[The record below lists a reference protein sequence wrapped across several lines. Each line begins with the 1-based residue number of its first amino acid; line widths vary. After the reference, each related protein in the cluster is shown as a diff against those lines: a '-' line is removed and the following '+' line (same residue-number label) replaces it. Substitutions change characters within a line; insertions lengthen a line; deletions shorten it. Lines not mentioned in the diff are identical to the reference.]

1 MKMTL
6 NELLASGNLFEE
18 MRKVNTSNPMLDFIH
33 NRTEEA
39 QLILLSM
46 HGERRVFKPMENKTL
61 NELARIILLMY
72 GNNWADFINMRLD
85 ENSLGNIREI
95 TEEIKL
101 DEKRETKRNDI
112 DKVSAFNS
120 DELIDDKGLASDGK
134 DDLDS
139 NKTRVLTEKN
149 TDLNKRFELLSESLK
164 VSILEQLTRNIAET
178 LTLSIY

>member
-1 MKMTL
+1 MTL
-6 NELLASGNLFEE
+6 NDLLAGGNLFDA
-18 MRKVNTSNPMLDFIH
+18 MRTVQPSNPMVDFIH

-61 NELARIILLMY
+61 DELARIILLMY

-85 ENSLGNIREI
+85 ENSLGNVREI
-95 TEEIKL
+95 AEEIKL
-101 DEKRETKRNDI
+101 DEKRATKRNDV

-120 DELIDDKGLASDGK
+120 DELIDDKGLTSDAN

-139 NKTRVLTEKN
+139 NRTRVLTEKN
-149 TDLNKRFELLSESLK
+149 TDLNKRSELSSESLK
-164 VSILEQLTRNIAET
+164 VSTLEHVTRNIAET
-178 LTLSIY
+178 LTLPIY